1 MKTNTQKLNE
11 KGIPL
16 GARQKMPFWYSLAWS
31 TRIIS
36 LSINTILLGFVTYY
50 CTDMLGLNPG
60 IVAGM
65 LVGSKIIDAITDVGA
80 GYLVERTHTK
90 WGKGRPYELFIILTW
105 IFTIMMFSVPEIG
118 DTGKYVYVFIMY
130 VLVNAICVT
139 MLGAVDSVYM
149 ARAFTTDNNR
159 MKALSVQGFV
169 VMFMSILFNIF
180 FPILMSMVG
189 TTKAG
194 WTKLAVMVGVPAG
207 LIGIL
212 RFFLVKEIVEDK
224 PEDADKPEVEKTEQK
239 RKADK
244 SLLEMFKLL
253 FQNKFFFIVVGMMFL
268 INIINNLSTANT
280 YYFKY
285 IMGDVGLM
293 SIVGMTGMATPFL
306 LFFFPVLARKIGTT
320 NLLRIGGILGVVGI
334 AIRTVGGTNIASLFA
349 GSLLAGVA
357 VMPISMMINTYLID
371 CMDYGE
377 WKTGTRIE
385 GLVASVNNFAGKL
398 GSAAAS
404 GFVGLVMGMAGYD
417 GKLEVQTEMANNAI
431 ISVYNLFPLILF
443 IIFTVLTFLY
453 NMDKVRP
460 QMKAD
465 LEAGKER

>member
-293 SIVGMTGMATPFL
+293 SIVGID
-306 LFFFPVLARKIGTT
+306 RKS
-320 NLLRIGGILGVVGI
+320 VV
-334 AIRTVGGTNIASLFA
+334 
-349 GSLLAGVA
+349 
-357 VMPISMMINTYLID
+357 
-371 CMDYGE
+371 
-377 WKTGTRIE
+377 
-385 GLVASVNNFAGKL
+385 
-398 GSAAAS
+398 
-404 GFVGLVMGMAGYD
+404 
-417 GKLEVQTEMANNAI
+417 
-431 ISVYNLFPLILF
+431 
-443 IIFTVLTFLY
+443 
-453 NMDKVRP
+453 
-460 QMKAD
+460 
-465 LEAGKER
+465 

>member
-180 FPILMSMVG
+180 FPILMSMIG

-194 WTKLAVMVGVPAG
+194 WTKLAVMIGVPAG

-212 RFFLVKEIVEDK
+212 RFLLVKEIVEDK

-244 SLLEMFKLL
+244 SLSEMFRLL

-334 AIRTVGGTNIASLFA
+334 AIRTIGGTNIASLFA

-431 ISVYNLFPLILF
+431 VSVYNLFPLILF